1 MDEKIPFCRQGDSSC
16 RIRTFEAGPCVPVE
30 MEVRGDAGNLEP
42 LDSVRFPW
50 LFWGDRKVAR
60 NEQLLRRR
68 KIAYIINCTP
78 PCGEGGVPNFHE
90 RLSRGS
96 RPAFR
101 YLRIPI
107 YDTHTET
114 LQPYFE
120 EVWEFMETC
129 RTREDGNVLVH
140 CNHGV
145 SRSVAFI
152 CSYLIKYAGMSS
164 DEALAF
170 VRQRNPLAK
179 PNESFR
185 DQLKKLHEHVMKES
199 RYGHSEPRQSSQG
212 QWVPPCSSGRKR
224 VASCS
229 LPNPRPQPKVVRQ
242 MGPARPPQV
251 ACSPPASDEAVISQ
265 EANELIVSPS
275 SCASNVASLPAAI
288 ETEAEWTLAAE
299 ESSSCKD
306 SSPQAEPLV
315 AAASPAGED
324 ADASEETNKTTDGLP
339 PPTPSAPSP
348 SERNEATERIPA
360 CDECA
365 KPLGCKD
372 TFNQQRVGFEGS
384 PPSTE
389 STGLLGATC
398 LQVARGDCEPAC
410 AAGEPAVAPD
420 RQSRIA
426 ATYSAVHPHD
436 FIAKEDGLG
445 TEGSILGKDTDRNSM
460 PGLAREAVTWNPRRL
475 VDPSDSRKTVQAAIL
490 RVL

>member
-1 MDEKIPFCRQGDSSC
+1 M
-16 RIRTFEAGPCVPVE
+16 EA
-30 MEVRGDAGNLEP
+30 RGDASTLEP

-78 PCGEGGVPNFHE
+78 PCGDGGVPNFHE
-90 RLSRGS
+90 RLSWGC

-107 YDTHTET
+107 YDTQTET

-152 CSYLIKYAGMSS
+152 CSYLIKYEGMSS

-185 DQLKKLHEHVMKES
+185 DQLKRLSEQVMKES
-199 RYGHSEPRQSSQG
+199 RCGHSEPRQLPKG
-212 QWVPPCSSGRKR
+212 QWVPPRSSGRKR

-229 LPNPRPQPKVVRQ
+229 LPNSRPQPKAVRQ

-251 ACSPPASDEAVISQ
+251 AASPPASDEAVISQ
-265 EANELIVSPS
+265 EANEPIGSPS
-275 SCASNVASLPAAI
+275 SCASNARSPPATTGT
-288 ETEAEWTLAAE
+288 ETERTLVSN

-306 SSPQAEPLV
+306 SWALGEPLV
-315 AAASPAGED
+315 AAAPPAGGD
-324 ADASEETNKTTDGLP
+324 ADASDETNKTVDGFP
-339 PPTPSAPSP
+339 SPTPSAPSP
-348 SERNEATERIPA
+348 SDLNETTERIDA
-360 CDECA
+360 CDECV
-365 KPLGCKD
+365 KPVGCKD
-372 TFNQQRVGFEGS
+372 TSSRREPGVGFEGS
-384 PPSTE
+384 PPSIE
-389 STGLLGATC
+389 STSLFGGTC
-398 LQVARGDCEPAC
+398 VPVARGDCGVAC
-410 AAGEPAVAPD
+410 AAGEPAATSDCQSGFAETDVA
-420 RQSRIA
+420 A
-426 ATYSAVHPHD
+426 HPHVRLAEED
-436 FIAKEDGLG
+436 AAGKEGAAL
-445 TEGSILGKDTDRNSM
+445 EKETDRNSR
-460 PGLAREAVTWNPRRL
+460 PGLAREAATWKARRL
-475 VDPSDSRKTVQAAIL
+475 VDPSDSHKTVQAAIL